1 MAVESI
7 NKVTLAGLV
16 VDIAVRTATNKN
28 GQEYVAGR
36 VTIETGP
43 DNLIPVEFYQNKLTK
58 AGSAN
63 SVYKGI
69 ITMSEEFKTIAKD
82 GRDAADFVSINVGQ
96 LGENSFYSQSGAL
109 IREFRIASPF
119 FNRKANGEEENQFI
133 VSGIVMNM
141 VDEVK
146 SDLPTG
152 RLLIDLLAIGYG
164 NRGDLLR
171 LVVENDQGVEYMK
184 RSLTVGDETKFAGEV
199 IIAET
204 RTEKIEEVAFGS
216 PIVQHDVRIEKKL
229 VVTSATPPKA
239 SSIPEDELQTI
250 LAAREGRLAKAKADA
265 EAKNTSNNNT
275 SKPGSAATNRNFSL

>member
-28 GQEYVAGR
+28 GQEYIAGR
-36 VTIETGP
+36 VTLETGP

-58 AGSAN
+58 AGQAN

-69 ITMSEEFKTIAKD
+69 LTMSEEFKTIAKD
-82 GRDAADFVSINVGQ
+82 GRDAADFVNINAGQ
-96 LGENSFYSQSGAL
+96 LGENSFYSQNGAL
-109 IREFRIASPF
+109 IREFKINSPF
-119 FNRKANGEEENQFI
+119 FNRKTSAETENQFI

-171 LVVENDQGVEYMK
+171 LVVESDQGVEYMK

-239 SSIPEDELQTI
+239 SSVPDDELQTI

>member
-109 IREFRIASPF
+109 IREFKINSPF

-171 LVVENDQGVEYMK
+171 LVVENEQGVEYMK
-184 RSLTVGDETKFAGEV
+184 RSLAVGDETKFAGEV

-229 VVTSATPPKA
+229 VVTSATPPKP
-239 SSIPEDELQTI
+239 SSVPEDELQTI